1 MGGYRVDMLPSIS
14 QRMVMVVLGYPKAG
28 EGDGTGLVKLCW
40 TVEDLR
46 HEALVPAEPQC
57 GQGQF
62 DSKL

>member
-1 MGGYRVDMLPSIS
+1 MGGYRVDMLSNMS
-14 QRMVMVVLGYPKAG
+14 RRMVMVVLDCPKTG
-28 EGDGTGLVKLCW
+28 EEMAQGQLCW